1 MDAPMVKKLLRRLG
15 SGATAGATAD
25 SNEDADRAAA
35 GPRTADA
42 ETDSSDSGFFTTL
55 FMEREGDT
63 PPLATWRQRA
73 LQIQAQAVPRPRGEA
88 LFQAAWADEKHTAAL
103 GPDGLLRLG
112 HYLEFVQ
119 LAAEREVIV
128 QDEQGDFL
136 LIVLE
141 GALAVDRV
149 QPLGARARLGEAHP
163 GDLLGEMS
171 LLDAGA
177 RFSACRTLKPSV
189 LAILEAGAL
198 DRMMANDPRLAAALL
213 ATLARRLSLRLRQ
226 SSARLSTLLAQP

>member
-1 MDAPMVKKLLRRLG
+1 MDAPMVKKLLRRL
-15 SGATAGATAD
+15 STGA
-25 SNEDADRAAA
+25 NEDAAAA
-35 GPRTADA
+35 DASTADT
-42 ETDSSDSGFFTTL
+42 EGDTSDSGFFTTL
-55 FMEREGDT
+55 FMEREGDA
-63 PPLATWRQRA
+63 PPLATWRERA
-73 LQIQAQAVPRPRGEA
+73 QQVQAQAVPRPRGEA
-88 LFQAAWADEKHTAAL
+88 LFQAVWADEKHTAAL

>member
-15 SGATAGATAD
+15 PGTG
-25 SNEDADRAAA
+25 EDAAAEGSAAA
-35 GPRTADA
+35 
-42 ETDSSDSGFFTTL
+42 TDLDSADSGFFTTL

-63 PPLATWRQRA
+63 PPLATWRDRA
-73 LQIQAQAVPRPRGEA
+73 GQIQALAVPRPRGEA
-88 LFQAAWADEKHTAAL
+88 LFQAVWAEEKHTAAL
-103 GPDGLLRLG
+103 GPEGLLRLG

-119 LAAEREVIV
+119 IASEREVIV

-136 LIVLE
+136 IIVLE

-177 RFSACRTLKPSV
+177 RFSACRTLKTST

-226 SSARLSTLLAQP
+226 SSARLSTLLAQQ